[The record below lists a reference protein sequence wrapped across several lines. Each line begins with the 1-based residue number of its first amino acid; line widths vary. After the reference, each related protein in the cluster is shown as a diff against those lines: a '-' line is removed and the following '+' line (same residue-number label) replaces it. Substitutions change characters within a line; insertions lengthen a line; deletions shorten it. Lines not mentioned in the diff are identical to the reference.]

1 MGAVASGKF
10 KHFQNTDA
18 GVGTTTLQHDADLFA
33 HLVRCGTRVQPQDVD
48 CAAGGVDKTLR
59 HFDRRG
65 LSSAIGTKEAKDLT
79 CGNAKAQT
87 INGGGG
93 AIFFHHVVHGE
104 GWAIG

>member
-1 MGAVASGKF
+1 M
-10 KHFQNTDA
+10 
-18 GVGTTTLQHDADLFA
+18 
-33 HLVRCGTRVQPQDVD
+33 
-48 CAAGGVDKTLR
+48 DKTLR